1 MITNEELL
9 EKYKDINKVYVPE
22 EYVKE
27 QYKYVI
33 DSDNI
38 ITIIT
43 NENCYTNYNTE
54 YCDCYKYNINQNIIS
69 KGNPCNRNQA
79 TGIIS
84 NEKITNDI
92 NYNPRIIERYY
103 YDNILSIIMIAT
115 IILIVTM
122 FKKNSRN
129 I

>member
-9 EKYKDINKVYVPE
+9 ERYENINKIYIPE
-22 EYVKE
+22 EYINE
-27 QYKYVI
+27 QYKYII
-33 DSDNI
+33 DNDNI

-43 NENCYTNYNTE
+43 NKNCYTNYNTE

-69 KGNPCNRNQA
+69 EVNACNKNQ
-79 TGIIS
+79 TNGIIN
-84 NEKITNDI
+84 NENITNDI
-92 NYNPRIIERYY
+92 NYNPRIINQYY
-103 YDNILSIIMIAT
+103 QDNILSIIMIAT